1 MRGGAV
7 GHIGSMRRPAVHPA
21 LRSLGS
27 LVLLLA
33 IYYAVPE
40 RVFSSAV
47 AAALSMVILVGGGA
61 LLAWQ
66 IAGQVRRQL
75 TEGDSEAVQLQSVLL
90 LAYLGVIV
98 FALGYFFLA
107 RSVDDQFADLR
118 TKTDALYFT
127 VSTLGTVGFGDVHA
141 TGQAARAI
149 VTAQIVFNLVFLGS
163 LARFLTGQL
172 QQRAAARRRPEV
184 EGDQPT

>member
-1 MRGGAV
+1 
-7 GHIGSMRRPAVHPA
+7 MRRPAIHPA
-21 LRSLGS
+21 LRSLLS

-40 RVFSSAV
+40 GIFGSTV
-47 AAALSMVILVGGGA
+47 AAVISIATLVGGGA

-66 IAGQVRRQL
+66 ITGQVRRQFRD
-75 TEGDSEAVQLQSVLL
+75 GDDDAVELQSVLL

-107 RSVDDQFADLR
+107 RSTDGQMAGLR

-127 VSTLGTVGFGDVHA
+127 VSTLGTVGFGDIHPV
-141 TGQAARAI
+141 GQAARAL

-163 LARFLTGQL
+163 LARLLTGQL
-172 QQRAAARRRPEV
+172 RQRAEARRHTQD
-184 EGDQPT
+184 DQPM

>member
-1 MRGGAV
+1 MR
-7 GHIGSMRRPAVHPA
+7 HPA
-21 LRSLGS
+21 TRSLVS

-33 IYYAVPE
+33 VYYAVPE
-40 RVFSSAV
+40 GLFPSTV
-47 AAALSMVILVGGGA
+47 AAVLSIVGLVGGGG

-66 IAGQVRRQL
+66 ITSQVRRQI
-75 TEGDSEAVQLQSVLL
+75 ERGGDEDVRLQSVLL

-98 FALGYFFLA
+98 FALGYVFLA
-107 RSVDDQFADLR
+107 RSTDGQFAGLR

-127 VSTLGTVGFGDVHA
+127 VSTLGTVGYGDIHP

-163 LARFLTGQL
+163 LARLLTGEL
-172 QQRAAARRRPEV
+172 RERAARRRAQ
-184 EGDQPT
+184 GDQPR